1 LYKKLKESFSANNFE
16 IHQDVIQL
24 GFWPGGDRDG
34 NPFVTADVT
43 LKVAEELRVSI
54 LKNYYNHLKS
64 LRRRLSFRGV
74 SEVLEKLSNEL
85 YQNIFKNTQSISASQ
100 ILTYLDEAKRF

>member
-1 LYKKLKESFSANNFE
+1 MYYDAFGELYKKLKESFSAENFE

-43 LKVAEELRVSI
+43 IRVAEELR
-54 LKNYYNHLKS
+54 LS
-64 LRRRLSFRGV
+64 L
-74 SEVLEKLSNEL
+74 
-85 YQNIFKNTQSISASQ
+85 IHI
-100 ILTYLDEAKRF
+100 